1 MNRITCRTSYK
12 ESFMLKIHH
21 LGHSQSERIVW
32 LCEELKVSYEL
43 EKYTRDPVT
52 QLSPPELKALH
63 PLGAAPLIEADG
75 ILLAESAAIVEFI
88 LARYGDG
95 RLQHGPNHPDFA
107 SYLYWFHF
115 ANGNLQP
122 VMGRSMFI
130 GRCGL
135 PPDHPIQASV
145 QGRLDKVL
153 ALIEA
158 RLAQNDYLAGS
169 AFTAADIMSV
179 FSLTT
184 MRLFHPVDLKPYPNI
199 LAYLQRIGERAGY
212 QRAMAQ
218 GDPDLAPMLT

>member
-1 MNRITCRTSYK
+1 
-12 ESFMLKIHH
+12 MLRSRPI
-21 LGHSQSERIVW
+21 
-32 LCEELKVSYEL
+32 
-43 EKYTRDPVT
+43 
-52 QLSPPELKALH
+52 
-63 PLGAAPLIEADG
+63 
-75 ILLAESAAIVEFI
+75 
-88 LARYGDG
+88 
-95 RLQHGPNHPDFA
+95 
-107 SYLYWFHF
+107 

-135 PPDHPIQASV
+135 AQDHPIQASV

-184 MRLFHPVDLKPYPNI
+184 MRLFHPVDLR
-199 LAYLQRIGERAGY
+199 YLQRIGGRAGY
-212 QRAMAQ
+212 QRAMTR
-218 GDPDLAPMLT
+218 GDPDLTPMLT